1 MTQIEKEHPG
11 ISAIAFA
18 DDMVLRGQIDATVMG
33 DIIYMFEE
41 YGLNINSDKTKTL
54 FYNNVSY
61 NIKQQK
67 TFKYLR
73 INVRANDKS
82 YDKLGS
88 EDRIK

>member
-33 DIIYMFEE
+33 DIIHMFEK
-41 YGLNINSDKTKTL
+41 YGLNVNSDKTKS

-61 NIKQQK
+61 NIK
-67 TFKYLR
+67 
-73 INVRANDKS
+73 
-82 YDKLGS
+82 
-88 EDRIK
+88 